1 MQPVEIEQ
9 LAQTDVVTVEPEMSI
24 ADVISKMAENDVG
37 SVVVVDD
44 GSPIGIL
51 TDRTIALAL
60 EGEPD
65 ITEKQASELIQD
77 DGLVTATTDMTLVEA
92 LERLNEENVRR
103 LPIVNEDGQLEGIVT
118 LDDILVLLGSALHEA
133 TEIIKAQSPRL

>member
-24 ADVISKMAENDVG
+24 ADVISEMAENDVG